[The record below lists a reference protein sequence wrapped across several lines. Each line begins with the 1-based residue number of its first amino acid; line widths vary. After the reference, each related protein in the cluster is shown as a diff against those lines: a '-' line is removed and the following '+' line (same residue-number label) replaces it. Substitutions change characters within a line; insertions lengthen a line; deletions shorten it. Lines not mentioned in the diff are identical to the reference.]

1 MQQHYPRWQKLG
13 IGSLM
18 SNQLICEYLLVLVE
32 PLGPETSSSA
42 KGEGRREREKET
54 DRTRAREREIERE
67 SVCVCTCAKG
77 VLGLK
82 LVEA

>member
-1 MQQHYPRWQKLG
+1 MQQVYPTKKTNSMQQHYPRWQKLG

-42 KGEGRREREKET
+42 KGEGRRERERER
-54 DRTRAREREIERE
+54 DRQNESERERER
-67 SVCVCTCAKG
+67 
-77 VLGLK
+77 
-82 LVEA
+82 